1 MAISIISENLKSE
14 VFAKHLNESLFDV
27 IYNLEGNLSPNYIEY
42 SMVELWRDAKDIAM
56 KVLTSKRDLT
66 MFDFAISIFNN
77 QLMGSLGKDPDSPLW
92 DNEMF
97 LDGTYQTYGEIKSKI
112 KKCIRAII
120 LCHYYF
126 VQPDKLQTTKIP
138 FNGLDTVKEALENGE
153 IVHDYD
159 YACGCGLDDDA
170 SHASDGPIPLDKAVD
185 IIERAQ
191 NRFPGGSI
199 AFSQVDKVY
208 DKLIEEAKDNENEA
222 TDVTLNADNVATEE
236 VKPENEARV
245 EEVNDEGDEYTK
257 LPRKVV
263 LAVLFRMLEGMGVDF
278 EKRGVKK
285 LAGELVEALTEERI
299 PSRKAAEYFGLDDYN
314 SAYHADEVAKMNR
327 LLAGIG
333 LNIHL

>member
-1 MAISIISENLKSE
+1 M
-14 VFAKHLNESLFDV
+14 
-27 IYNLEGNLSPNYIEY
+27 
-42 SMVELWRDAKDIAM
+42 
-56 KVLTSKRDLT
+56 
-66 MFDFAISIFNN
+66 
-77 QLMGSLGKDPDSPLW
+77 
-92 DNEMF
+92 
-97 LDGTYQTYGEIKSKI
+97 
-112 KKCIRAII
+112 
-120 LCHYYF
+120 
-126 VQPDKLQTTKIP
+126 DK
-138 FNGLDTVKEALENGE
+138 VKEALENGE

-191 NRFPGGSI
+191 NRFPGGII

-208 DKLIEEAKDNENEA
+208 DQLIEEAKDNENEA
-222 TDVTLNADNVATEE
+222 TDENLNADNVATEE
-236 VKPENEARV
+236 EIKPENEARV

-314 SAYHADEVAKMNR
+314 PAYHADEVAKMNR